1 MDILQQLPAANPIHA
16 DLALAQGSKTSF
28 AVAKGNSKEALDMI
42 KGIEEQQLAL
52 FVPADWLIIRD
63 QLEQDWT
70 INLPKGKG
78 QETLYSTT
86 FFWNPASDD
95 IMAALAHAGQKE
107 WAVYTQIGDKLC
119 MLVINSKVGVDVKAE
134 EVLGQLL

>member
-1 MDILQQLPAANPIHA
+1 
-16 DLALAQGSKTSF
+16 
-28 AVAKGNSKEALDMI
+28 MI

-95 IMAALAHAGQKE
+95 IMAALAYAGQKE